1 MYEFF
6 FSFFAE
12 RMYEFTVYKMRSI
25 VDIRLNFDYWNLK
38 LLWFYILLPASAFR
52 ILNVIEQ

>member
-1 MYEFF
+1 MDSSILFREQNCLLARMYEFF

-25 VDIRLNFDYWNLK
+25 VDIRLNFDY
-38 LLWFYILLPASAFR
+38 
-52 ILNVIEQ
+52 